1 MQEKSVFLLQVFL
14 HYPLFTAKA
23 VFQQMQI
30 PPFQIPV
37 KSSQAFALHTFTK
50 QIISC
55 SKYRT
60 IHSTLL
66 LLWMYCALTQS
77 CFMLV

>member
-1 MQEKSVFLLQVFL
+1 MQEKSVF
-14 HYPLFTAKA
+14 FTPGVLTLSIIHRKSS
-23 VFQQMQI
+23 FPQMQI